1 MPSEY
6 HDANQLPATLVTQAT
21 PFLYQS
27 PGVLCSSGG
36 TNLSTGSPGSAY
48 IASAVTNLEATLNGA
63 NLGTQT
69 NPGVPPSAIG
79 GGLTKVTY
87 AQAEAGVF
95 APVNG
100 PVRS

>member
-48 IASAVTNLEATLNGA
+48 IASAINIQTGGPNWELSTQDNNGCGMPQNL
-63 NLGTQT
+63 
-69 NPGVPPSAIG
+69 PW
-79 GGLTKVTY
+79 LTTVSY
-87 AQAEAGVF
+87 GQAESGKFPPANGV
-95 APVNG
+95 
-100 PVRS
+100 VRS